1 MHKGDL
7 RVAAAAH
14 SSVGSCS
21 ARSQGFRETA
31 EPVVREQEAMDCRR
45 LVRCY
50 LLFHPNR
57 NKECSLYS
65 ALKLMRYVGP
75 VSSSVVSGL

>member
-1 MHKGDL
+1 MIFEGPSKPSHSTILWFYGSVNDNIHQKQTEFLHKGDL

-31 EPVVREQEAMDCRR
+31 EPVVREQEAVDCRR
-45 LVRCY
+45 LVR
-50 LLFHPNR
+50 
-57 NKECSLYS
+57 
-65 ALKLMRYVGP
+65 
-75 VSSSVVSGL
+75 